1 MNLSNK
7 NKNEKILKNFQD
19 YFSGIFVFFILISP
33 LAFIFFY
40 FFESRDEFTRFLN
53 SRTNV
58 SQKYNRKEFIV
69 KKIAE
74 KYNIKM
80 KDSLFESKCTRNKRI
95 ANEVIKKKLEETDMN
110 YQEYMTSL
118 KGLNFYY
125 SQKYKDSLF
134 KELTRMIFISSCG
147 YHDDICNIRY
157 CPPK

>member
-19 YFSGIFVFFILISP
+19 YFSGIFFLLILISP
-33 LAFIFFY
+33 FVFIFFY

-53 SRTNV
+53 TRTNE

-69 KKIAE
+69 REIAE
-74 KYNIKM
+74 KYNIQM
-80 KDSLFESKCTRNKRI
+80 KGSLFESKCTRNKRI

-110 YQEYMTSL
+110 YKEYMTTL

-125 SQKYKDSLF
+125 SQKYKD
-134 KELTRMIFISSCG
+134 
-147 YHDDICNIRY
+147 
-157 CPPK
+157 